1 MAMSALLID
10 DLMVD
15 EVTAGERAALGRG
28 RGGDANSLA
37 SVTPLHISR
46 QASPAAVWRL
56 TDRGIA
62 VVLSLF
68 VGLFLTGVVVAVAGF
83 LAISDAPLADDGTEV
98 AAVSVFR

>member
-15 EVTAGERAALGRG
+15 EVTAGERAALRRG

-37 SVTPLHISR
+37 SVTPLHTSR